1 MKRETIAE
9 NPKLFKLWNY
19 KKNINLNPY
28 EITCGM
34 AKKVWW
40 ICSRGH
46 EWLANIYSLNNDW
59 ESCPICIKEY
69 RTSLPERIIYY
80 YLKQI
85 FEDCIENYK
94 DIDKGISELDIFV
107 PRFNFAIEY
116 DGQRFHKDEKDI
128 KKNKICK
135 HCNIDLL
142 RIREPG
148 LNKLDDCYNYIMK
161 TPTDY
166 ENMVK
171 YVFEFIKYKYNYDI
185 DCSVDLKRDMNNIH
199 ELIDYKNKENS
210 LKNMFPNLVNEW
222 SAKNLKLLPEN
233 VTPNSNKIV
242 WWEGKCGHS
251 FQSRIADRT
260 KGNKCPYCAGKQVL
274 IGFND
279 LKTIYPELA
288 KEFSNKNKN
297 TVDNYTKK
305 SGKKVWW
312 KCPKGHEYE
321 EIISNRVKGSNCPYC
336 SNHKVMTGYND
347 LATTHPQLLEEWNYE
362 KNANLKP
369 TNIVAGTSKKLW
381 WKCKKC
387 GNEWQ
392 ATGNKRING
401 RGCPKCRYVTVS
413 EKAKE
418 RYSRKKLS
426 SDWEFFCC

>member
-1 MKRETIAE
+1 
-9 NPKLFKLWNY
+9 
-19 KKNINLNPY
+19 
-28 EITCGM
+28 
-34 AKKVWW
+34 
-40 ICSRGH
+40 
-46 EWLANIYSLNNDW
+46 
-59 ESCPICIKEY
+59 
-69 RTSLPERIIYY
+69 
-80 YLKQI
+80 
-85 FEDCIENYK
+85 
-94 DIDKGISELDIFV
+94 
-107 PRFNFAIEY
+107 
-116 DGQRFHKDEKDI
+116 
-128 KKNKICK
+128 
-135 HCNIDLL
+135 
-142 RIREPG
+142 
-148 LNKLDDCYNYIMK
+148 MK

-171 YVFEFIKYKYNYDI
+171 YVFEFIKHKYNYDI
-185 DCSVDLKRDMNNIH
+185 DCSVDLKRDMNKIH

-233 VTPNSNKIV
+233 VTPNSHKIV

-426 SDWEFFCC
+426 SD